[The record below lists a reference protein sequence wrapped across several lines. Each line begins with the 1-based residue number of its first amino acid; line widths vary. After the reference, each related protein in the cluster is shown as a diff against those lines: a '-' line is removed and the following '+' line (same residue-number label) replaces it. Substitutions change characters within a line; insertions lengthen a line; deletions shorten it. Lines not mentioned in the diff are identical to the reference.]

1 MKTLCQREG
10 LLSACQL
17 TSAAMPTRGDL
28 KPILKNIKAVAD
40 ADEGR
45 LTLIATDQEVGI
57 RLDVRGM
64 EIEEPGEAI
73 LPAKKLIDILREAGD
88 ERLVIE
94 ADASAC
100 AVKGTLSPLEFEMP
114 SEDPALFPDFPTFT
128 DERYHEITAGSLREM
143 IRRTIFAT
151 ADDGSGRPSMAGVM
165 WELDG
170 DHARLVATDGRRLA
184 VAEGLATA
192 TGKHTTKGQT
202 PVIPAK
208 AMELLERNLHDDPE
222 DTVKVCIRPNEV
234 LFRTGRAVIYSRLV
248 EGRFP
253 DYRTVLPK
261 KSSVK
266 VPITAAVF
274 QAAVRQ
280 AAVMADN
287 EAPRVTFTFAPEKLT
302 LQSQG
307 ATSGRSRVEVPLEY
321 DGKKVEINFNPAYL
335 IEMLKVLPPDADL
348 VIELNDGE
356 SPALLR
362 CGDTYTYLVMPLT

>member
-1 MKTLCQREG
+1 MKALCHREG
-10 LLSACQL
+10 FLAACQL
-17 TSAAMPTRGDL
+17 ASAAIPAKDL
-28 KPILKNIKAVAD
+28 KPILKNLKAVAG
-40 ADEGR
+40 EGR
-45 LTLIATDQEVGI
+45 CTLIATDLEVGI
-57 RLDVRGM
+57 RLDVQGL
-64 EIEEPGEAI
+64 EIEEEGEAI
-73 LPAKKLIDILREAGD
+73 LPAKKLIDILREARD
-88 ERLVIE
+88 EKLLID
-94 ADASAC
+94 ADAGRCVVS
-100 AVKGTLSPLEFEMP
+100 GTTSPLEFEMP

-128 DERYHEITAGSLREM
+128 EEKYHEITAGSLREM
-143 IRRTIFAT
+143 IRRTVFAT
-151 ADDGSGRPSMAGVM
+151 DDSGSRPSMGGVM

-184 VAEGLATA
+184 VAEGLATV

-202 PVIPAK
+202 PVVPAK
-208 AMELLERNLHDDPE
+208 AMGLLERNLQDDPE
-222 DTVKVCIRPNEV
+222 ETVKVCIRPNEV

-261 KSSVK
+261 RSAVK

-274 QAAVRQ
+274 QAGVRQ

-287 EAPRVTFTFAPEKLT
+287 EAPRVTFQFAPEKLT
-302 LQSQG
+302 LLSQG
-307 ATSGRSRVEVPLEY
+307 ATSGRSKVEVPLEY

-356 SPALLR
+356 SPALVR

>member
-28 KPILKNIKAVAD
+28 KPILKNIKAIAGED
-40 ADEGR
+40 R
-45 LTLIATDQEVGI
+45 FTLIATDQEVGI
-57 RLDVRGM
+57 RLDVQGL
-64 EIEEPGEAI
+64 EVEETGEAI

-88 ERLVIE
+88 EKLTIE

-100 AVKGTLSPLEFEMP
+100 VVRGRTLEFEMP
-114 SEDPALFPDFPTFT
+114 SEDPALFPDFPSFT
-128 DERYHEITAGSLREM
+128 EERYHELTAGSLREM

-151 ADDGSGRPSMAGVM
+151 ADDSSARPSMAGVM
-165 WELDG
+165 WELEG

-184 VAEGLATA
+184 VAEGLATP

-222 DTVKVCIRPNEV
+222 ETVKVCIRPNEV

-261 KSSVK
+261 RSAVK
-266 VPITAAVF
+266 IPITAAVF
-274 QAAVRQ
+274 QAGVRQ
-280 AAVMADN
+280 ANVMADS
-287 EAPRVTFTFAPEKLT
+287 EAPRVSFKFAPEKLT
-302 LQSQG
+302 LESQG
-307 ATSGRSRVEVPLEY
+307 ANSGRSKIEVPLEY
-321 DGKKVEINFNPAYL
+321 EGKPIEINFNPTYL
-335 IEMLKVLPPDADL
+335 IEMLKVLPPESDL
-348 VIELNDGE
+348 ILELNDGE
-356 SPALLR
+356 SPALVR